1 MTTEPRVPR
10 ILIVEDEGVTAM
22 DLERTVVRLG
32 YQVAETCATGEEA
45 VRLAA
50 ELSPDLVLMDIR
62 LAGALDGIEAAA
74 RLREQ
79 ADIPV
84 VFLTA
89 QGDQQTL
96 ARARAAAPYAYVLK
110 PFDERELQISI
121 DMSLYRHDAESRLK
135 RSNELLEDRVARRTE
150 ELARKT
156 RELELATRV
165 KADFLRAIG
174 HELRTPLHQ
183 IIGFAQLL
191 TPPRADRTPEDAA
204 SYAGEILDAGNRM
217 HALIENVLA
226 LASLDFERVSLC
238 LSPVCVAELL
248 RATGSLFA
256 DHAAGKGVVLAVE
269 VAEDAHR
276 VIEVDAPKVAH
287 AIAQLVANAVK
298 FTPAG
303 GQVALRATPA
313 PEDGGVEISVVDTG
327 VGIPAERL
335 AGLFDAFDEPGG
347 ATLDTGGLGVGLA
360 IARRLVELHGSRLE
374 VASEPGRGSTF
385 RFTLRQRQ
393 ATPR

>member
-135 RSNELLEDRVARRTE
+135 RSN
-150 ELARKT
+150 
-156 RELELATRV
+156 
-165 KADFLRAIG
+165 
-174 HELRTPLHQ
+174 
-183 IIGFAQLL
+183 
-191 TPPRADRTPEDAA
+191 
-204 SYAGEILDAGNRM
+204 
-217 HALIENVLA
+217 
-226 LASLDFERVSLC
+226 
-238 LSPVCVAELL
+238 
-248 RATGSLFA
+248 
-256 DHAAGKGVVLAVE
+256 
-269 VAEDAHR
+269 
-276 VIEVDAPKVAH
+276 
-287 AIAQLVANAVK
+287 
-298 FTPAG
+298 
-303 GQVALRATPA
+303 
-313 PEDGGVEISVVDTG
+313 
-327 VGIPAERL
+327 
-335 AGLFDAFDEPGG
+335 
-347 ATLDTGGLGVGLA
+347 
-360 IARRLVELHGSRLE
+360 
-374 VASEPGRGSTF
+374 
-385 RFTLRQRQ
+385 
-393 ATPR
+393 